1 MYNVQGIRLLQ
12 NWTAAG
18 LFDQFLYLIF
28 VWDLYQENM
37 GMRRQICL
45 FCAADSRASSA
56 CAVYAHICS
65 PQLALQTTSQL
76 QDEIDHFHTSSSIYA
91 WWAWLRSISPP
102 KDTEMADEIAV
113 PNQPPLFIV
122 TTVLA
127 VVVYGY
133 LILQNPKFR
142 ITGNALFI
150 YAISLLLSFS
160 SMPLHHTFKAV
171 AVIPLRPI
179 IMIEAI
185 LPEQAE
191 DPSYIHFV
199 AHYYQLLRCVL
210 GMYRGDPGG
219 IAAPECKE
227 PSNEGIGSV
236 ITSMDPVPINVTG
249 HFNDIFLGYHETF
262 GQVALR
268 RPRIS
273 DSNYADAIRV
283 RRDCTL
289 SVACLRS

>member
-1 MYNVQGIRLLQ
+1 MQKDRTTSSAILRQDVSFTENHNYTRGKRQFGIRLLQ

-18 LFDQFLYLIF
+18 LFDQFLCLIF

-65 PQLALQTTSQL
+65 PHLALQTTSQL
-76 QDEIDHFHTSSSIYA
+76 QDEIDHFHASSSIYA
-91 WWAWLRSISPP
+91 WWAWLRSISSP
-102 KDTEMADEIAV
+102 KNTEMADEIAV

-160 SMPLHHTFKAV
+160 SMPLHHTFKAA

-191 DPSYIHFV
+191 VPSYIHFLSRITIIFYAV
-199 AHYYQLLRCVL
+199 YL
-210 GMYRGDPGG
+210 G
-219 IAAPECKE
+219 
-227 PSNEGIGSV
+227 
-236 ITSMDPVPINVTG
+236 
-249 HFNDIFLGYHETF
+249 
-262 GQVALR
+262 
-268 RPRIS
+268 RIEE
-273 DSNYADAIRV
+273 IQEE
-283 RRDCTL
+283 
-289 SVACLRS
+289 